1 MSKNTKI
8 ILLVLV
14 VLLVL
19 IGLSYWSGKQMSK
32 FSMPTGSSTIIT
44 DGTWLRLNPSAMVAD
59 YTEIM
64 PMNYF
69 GSSQSSVEALTRKIR
84 NAATDKRI
92 AGIFI
97 EPSFV
102 QLSLPSLWEIGLALE
117 EFKASGKP
125 VKGFGDFISQ
135 ADYMLMC
142 YADEIYM
149 EPSASAGLMLSGTS
163 ANIQFYKE
171 LLDKLG
177 VKMHVIQAG
186 EFKGAGEPYN
196 QTQLSEGTRANIAA
210 ALSDRFDL
218 IIEHIS
224 KARKLNP
231 DEVKS
236 IFNDRKDFF
245 LSATAAQEM
254 LLIDF
259 PLSRQETLAK
269 LEIKDDKLVSIN
281 DYGTKNEFPK
291 GDKIAVVYLSGNI
304 TPGSGSFNQGIIS
317 HSKVKKIAKQ
327 IQEDKSVKA
336 VVLRINSPGG
346 SALES
351 ELIYQELLKLRES
364 VPIVISM
371 GGVAASGGYYI
382 SCGGNYVMADEGTI
396 TGSIGVIMLLP
407 ETTNLGKKVGIRSQT
422 IKYGK
427 YAGTF
432 NMFEPYSPDVLASLK
447 RNSEGTYEE
456 FKARV
461 MTARDISFE
470 KINSIAEGRIYSAE
484 DALEVNLIDEI
495 GSLDKAIAKAAEL
508 GSISSYTLQNF
519 PRKISFFE
527 ALKDSDFMKLSLLSL
542 LRRNIFSPED
552 LANQFLEQIKPY
564 EWHYLMPYTVD

>member
-8 ILLVLV
+8 ILLVLA
-14 VLLVL
+14 VLLIL
-19 IGLSYWSGKQMSK
+19 IGLSYWSGKQLSK
-32 FSMPTGSSTIIT
+32 FSMTTTSTTTIT
-44 DGTWLRLNPSAMVAD
+44 EGTWLRLNPSAMVAD
-59 YTEIM
+59 YSEVL
-64 PMNYF
+64 PLSYF
-69 GSSQSSVEALTRKIR
+69 GSAQSSVESLTRKIR
-84 NAATDKRI
+84 SARDDKRI
-92 AGIFI
+92 KGIII

-102 QLSLPSLWEIGLALE
+102 QLSLPSLKEIGLALE

-125 VKGFGDFISQ
+125 VKGFGDLISQ
-135 ADYMLMC
+135 ADYMLLC

-149 EPSASAGLMLSGTS
+149 EPSASAGMMLSGTS
-163 ANIQFYKE
+163 SNVQFYKE

-196 QTQLSEGTRANIAA
+196 QTKLSEGTRANIAA

-218 IIEHIS
+218 IVEHIS
-224 KARKLNP
+224 AARKLNP
-231 DEVKS
+231 DEVKA

-245 LSATAAQEM
+245 LSANAAQEM

-259 PLSRQETLAK
+259 PMAREEMLSK
-269 LEIKDDKLVSIN
+269 LEIKDDKLVSMN
-281 DYGTKNEFPK
+281 DYSTKREFPK
-291 GDKIAVVYLSGNI
+291 GDKIAIVYLSGNI
-304 TPGSGSFNQGIIS
+304 TPGTGSFNQGIIS
-317 HSKVKKIAKQ
+317 HSKVKKITEQ
-327 IQEDKSVKA
+327 IRQDKSVKA
-336 VVLRINSPGG
+336 VVLRVNSPGG

-351 ELIYQELLKLRES
+351 ELIYQDLLKLRKDI
-364 VPIVISM
+364 PIVISM

-382 SCGGNYVMADEGTI
+382 SCGGNYIMADEGSI

-407 ETTNLGKKVGIRSQT
+407 ETTNLGKKIGIRSQT

-432 NMFEPYSPDVLASLK
+432 SMFEPYSPDLLASLK
-447 RNSEGTYEE
+447 RNSEGTYDE

-461 MTARDISFE
+461 MTARGIDFD

-508 GSISSYTLQNF
+508 GNISSYSLQNY
-519 PRKISFFE
+519 PRKITFFE
-527 ALKDSDFMKLSLLSL
+527 ALKDSDFMKLSVLNL
-542 LRRNIFSPED
+542 LRRGIFSPED
-552 LANQFLEQIKPY
+552 LATQFLEQIKPY
-564 EWHYLMPYTVD
+564 QWHYLMPYTVD